1 MTMGNMPYKEITS
14 EDLINRLKQD
24 KLLEII
30 DVREPEEWESGHIPT
45 AKHIP
50 LGELAERMSELQPDK
65 ETILVC
71 RSGRRST
78 MACEYLSQLGY
89 HVVNL
94 TGGMMSW
101 TGETK

>member
-1 MTMGNMPYKEITS
+1 MDNVPYKEITP
-14 EDLINRLKQD
+14 EELLARLEKD
-24 KLLEII
+24 KSLEII
-30 DVREPEEWESGHIPT
+30 DVREDEEWEGGHIPT

-50 LGELAERMSELQPDK
+50 LGDLANRMNELQPDK

-78 MACEYLSQLGY
+78 MACEYLAQLGY

-94 TGGMMSW
+94 TGGMMKW